1 MGSSPPLPPR
11 SPPKGGTTKPKPSL
25 KLAKPGAMAFN
36 YPKVCLPPITTC
48 PTCQKSSCHCNSRP
62 RWSRT
67 VSFEGSA
74 HQEVSTSG
82 DHTLISTIS
91 TDRMCGG
98 LVSFSSTKSAPP
110 SSEPLISPL
119 ISSSTHSPFEFHG
132 VARKAAATHAAPQ
145 VKKKIKK
152 TRQDVECTNKR
163 ELLDGGFYHGPIS
176 HEEAKV
182 ILDSAPEGSVLVR
195 DSATRQGGY
204 TLSLKLSGGWTGR
217 PSTVSSIRIN
227 FLASR
232 GKYQMDRCHHSDWA
246 MLPEFDSVTELVEF
260 YVRSSTPIRSNSPA
274 FNNLRDAETGELKT
288 LCVRTPVPASRSP
301 PSLAHLSRLAVNRA
315 VGEWEDRQPSPPSVE
330 ELYVSQKVPQMFNY
344 RNKNIQSID
353 MLKNRREIPA
363 RVNEYLKEY
372 PYTI

>member
-1 MGSSPPLPPR
+1 
-11 SPPKGGTTKPKPSL
+11 
-25 KLAKPGAMAFN
+25 
-36 YPKVCLPPITTC
+36 
-48 PTCQKSSCHCNSRP
+48 
-62 RWSRT
+62 
-67 VSFEGSA
+67 
-74 HQEVSTSG
+74 
-82 DHTLISTIS
+82 
-91 TDRMCGG
+91 
-98 LVSFSSTKSAPP
+98 
-110 SSEPLISPL
+110 
-119 ISSSTHSPFEFHG
+119 
-132 VARKAAATHAAPQ
+132 
-145 VKKKIKK
+145 
-152 TRQDVECTNKR
+152 
-163 ELLDGGFYHGPIS
+163 
-176 HEEAKV
+176 V

-274 FNNLRDAETGELKT
+274 FNNLRDAETGELKK